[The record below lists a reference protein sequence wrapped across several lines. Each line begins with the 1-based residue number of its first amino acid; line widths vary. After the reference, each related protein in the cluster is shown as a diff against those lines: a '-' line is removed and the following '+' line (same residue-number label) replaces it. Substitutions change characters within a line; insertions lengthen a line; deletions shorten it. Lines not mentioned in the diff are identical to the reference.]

1 MIGPLRHRKDIGT
14 AAAIDARVQHM
25 KQLRGMHVGI
35 LGNPGGSFVSDMAA
49 DAIKHG
55 ASVRVII
62 TDTNDGPPNPKVKNS
77 ELALANSSCFPCC

>member
-25 KQLRGMHVGI
+25 KQLRVMHVGI
-35 LGNPGGSFVSDMAA
+35 LGNSGGSFVSDMAA

-55 ASVRVII
+55 ASVRGLRGQFVVIPFEKHYHPHLH
-62 TDTNDGPPNPKVKNS
+62 TSPHQF
-77 ELALANSSCFPCC
+77 LF